1 MERLQADDLS
11 EGEWAH
17 HPILSEGKVKKITTQ
32 PLRNDPQAQVRLV
45 RVEFDTGQSCQF
57 KVFP

>member
-11 EGEWAH
+11 EGEWGF
-17 HPILSEGKVKKITTQ
+17 HPVLSEGKVTKVTTQ

-57 KVFP
+57 KSYL